1 VAADPFDRMDP
12 TPDEA
17 FYAYERK
24 VVHIEVGAIEAL
36 RETYAELIPPGG
48 RVLDL
53 MSSWRSHLP
62 HAGLGAV
69 VGLGMN
75 AAEMGDNPQLD
86 SFVVH
91 NLNRE
96 PTVPFPDASFDA
108 VVCAVSV
115 QYLTRPVEV
124 FMDVRR
130 VLVAGAQLIVSFSN
144 RCFPTKAVAIWLANG
159 DDGHRSL
166 VRAYLDEAGFV
177 DVVDERRPSPDDPLY
192 VVRGTAPVG
201 LLTPR

>member
-1 VAADPFDRMDP
+1 VATGPFDRMDP

-36 RETYAELIPPGG
+36 REAYAELLPTGG

-62 HAGLGAV
+62 YSGLGEV

-75 AAEMGDNPQLD
+75 ASEMADNPQLD
-86 SFVVH
+86 SFVLH
-91 NLNRE
+91 NLNRD
-96 PTVPFPDASFDA
+96 PTLPYGDATFDA

-115 QYLTRPVEV
+115 QYLTRPLEV
-124 FMDVRR
+124 FADVRR
-130 VLVAGAQLIVSFSN
+130 VLVAGGPFVVSFSN

-159 DDGHRSL
+159 DASHRTI
-166 VRAYLDEAGFV
+166 VREYFEEAGFD

-192 VVRGTAPVG
+192 IVRGTRPLAP
-201 LLTPR
+201 